1 MAKSP
6 IELKDIQAAQQ
17 RISPYIRNTP
27 VIRFDY
33 LSRELNKNIFL
44 KCESLQITGSFKI
57 RGATN
62 CILNNLEQ
70 SKKSGVIAASA
81 GNHAQGVAAICH
93 QLGIKA
99 TIVMPEWT
107 PAIKVQNTL
116 AWGASVELVGKVYDD
131 SYEHAMKLSQEQ
143 GFVFVHPFRD
153 PHVMAGQGTIGLELS
168 ESSLFEKTEAV
179 LVCVGGGGIATGIGT
194 AIKALRPDIRVY
206 GITAANAPAAY
217 KSFKTNVATK
227 ETPTFTLAE
236 GVATKGPDAFMLEAL
251 KASINDIFAVSEE
264 SIAHAVAILAEHGK
278 LIAEGAGALAVAA
291 LCDNLIPEKN
301 VTAILSGGNIDIPA
315 LNMVLNRGMVEQGR
329 LIRLIITVIDRPGGL
344 NALTQVLAESGANIS
359 QIYHQRA
366 TLHSRVGEAEVEAD
380 IETRGTKH
388 TEEIIKLLNGRGFK
402 VTRVS

>member
-1 MAKSP
+1 MNKSP
-6 IELKDIQAAQQ
+6 IDLKEIELANQKIA
-17 RISPYIRNTP
+17 PYIRNTP
-27 VIRFDY
+27 LIRFDY
-33 LSRELNKNIFL
+33 LSRELQKNIFL

-57 RGATN
+57 RGAAN
-62 CILNNLEQ
+62 CILENLEQ
-70 SKKSGVIAASA
+70 SKKSGVVAASA

-116 AWGASVELVGKVYDD
+116 AWGATVELVGKVYDD
-131 SYEHAMKLSQEQ
+131 SYEHAMKLAQDQ
-143 GFVFVHPFRD
+143 GLVFVHPFKD
-153 PHVMAGQGTIGLELS
+153 PKVMAGQGTIGLELS
-168 ESSLFEKTEAV
+168 QSPLFEKTECV

-194 AIKALRPDIRVY
+194 ALKALKPGIKVY

-217 KSFKTNVATK
+217 KSFKTNTATK

-251 KASINDIFAVSEE
+251 KSSIDDIFAVSEE

-329 LIRLIITVIDRPGGL
+329 LLRLIITVIDRPGGL

-366 TLHSRVGEAEVEAD
+366 TLHSRVGETEVEAD
-380 IETRGTKH
+380 IETRGSKH
-388 TEEIIKLLNGRGFK
+388 TDEIIKLLSSRGFK